1 MSTKTSTTASSPPE
15 EDDGIQWVGVT
26 DLAKL
31 FGCSARYIDQ
41 LVADGIIPR
50 TAKKVGGKGRYNKD
64 ECTTKYV
71 VYLRDRKRGR
81 PPADI
86 DQDLQKKKLKAE
98 VALKESQAELH
109 NIKTDI
115 AAGKY
120 VLKNAVQAE
129 YEGFLSNFRRFAL
142 SMPTRLVGMLSDQI
156 DPTEARRV
164 EAELLEEVKRMLL
177 AFIAAATA
185 DAPAPTYKA
194 PSKRGRKKKAE
205 KVEDDVDA

>member
-1 MSTKTSTTASSPPE
+1 MPTKTSTTASGPPE
-15 EDDGIQWVGVT
+15 EDDGIQWVGT
-26 DLAKL
+26 ADLAKL
-31 FGCSARYIDQ
+31 FGCTARYIDQ
-41 LVADGIIPR
+41 LVSDGVLPR
-50 TAKKVGGKGRYNKD
+50 TEKKVGGRGKYNKD
-64 ECTTKYV
+64 KCVTAYV
-71 VYLRDRKRGR
+71 VFLRDKRRGR
-81 PPADI
+81 PPSEV

-120 VLKNAVQAE
+120 VLKNTVQAE
-129 YEGFLSNFRRFAL
+129 YESFLSTFRRFAL

-177 AFIAAATA
+177 SFIAAGSEQ
-185 DAPAPTYKA
+185 PPTYKA